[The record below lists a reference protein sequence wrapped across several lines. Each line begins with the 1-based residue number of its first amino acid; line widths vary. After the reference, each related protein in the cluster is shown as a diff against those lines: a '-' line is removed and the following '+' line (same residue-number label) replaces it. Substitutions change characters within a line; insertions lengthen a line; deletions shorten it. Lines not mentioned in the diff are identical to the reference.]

1 MYQINIGINRSIPGD
16 QGIQYTWKLMDPL
29 YLGISGYW
37 IQYTWN
43 QYIQYTYLGSM
54 HPIYLWIITYNITD
68 INGSDIAVDQWIKY
82 TC

>member
-1 MYQINIGINRSIPGD
+1 
-16 QGIQYTWKLMDPL
+16 MDPL